1 MRFIDVLSVLSKS
14 SPYAV
19 STERKDSISAEL
31 DAVKKYL
38 YIETDIQKDFEKHL
52 AALSA
57 ENKKVIFLCGSSGD
71 GKSEI
76 LTQYASAFSQKAN
89 FHLDATHSFEPDES
103 AISTLDKI
111 FDNYES
117 SDKALVVGINVGMMG
132 NYAEEGSNENVR
144 DAIANYLDSKESTS
158 DYVFLNFED
167 YPKFNLTKTG
177 HSSDFVK
184 AILQRLTKAEDNI
197 VRQYFNSEKAS
208 HDCNKVLC
216 TNYQLLSIPQV
227 QDRIVDVL
235 FKARLIKDQF
245 LTARTLLDFVHTLL
259 SPEGYLFDNMF
270 DASDNEIS
278 SKIVDFDPA
287 DIRTEN
293 VDKFLLS
300 TSLGLFDKRF
310 EEFTSYLSSEFGIR
324 QPKKAQ
330 SYLRLFYLLGEADI
344 ANNYHK
350 DFLEDFDEPLLD
362 KYAKVWNLHTYYVG
376 DREGKRELKA
386 FYKETIFTAIHTYI
400 NRNAKS
406 IAKGKFLISSHNGY
420 QIITDVDM
428 EPDFTAIQYAPP
440 TSTSYFVAHISVE
453 EKSISIPVNI
463 NLLNMMNRI
472 IGGYRPNKHDKNTI
486 VILDDFADHIA
497 NIASSKDKLTI
508 VKDGLTMSL
517 RYDDDEIEVNGV

>member
-1 MRFIDVLSVLSKS
+1 MRFVDVLSVLSKS

-19 STERKDSISAEL
+19 STERKEAISAEL
-31 DAVKKYL
+31 DAIKKYL

-52 AALSA
+52 TTLSA
-57 ENKKVIFLCGSSGD
+57 GDKKIIFLCGSSGD

-76 LTQYASAFSQKAN
+76 LTQYASKFSHKAT

-103 AISTLDKI
+103 AISTLDKV
-111 FDNYES
+111 FADYEH
-117 SDKALVVGINVGMMG
+117 SDKAFVVGINVGMMG
-132 NYAEEGSNENVR
+132 NYVEEGGNENVCN
-144 DAIANYLDSKESTS
+144 AIANYLDSKTSTFE
-158 DYVFLNFED
+158 YVFLNFED
-167 YPKFNLTKTG
+167 YPKFNLTSTG

-184 AILQRLTKAEDNI
+184 AILQRITKREDNI
-197 VRQYFNSEKAS
+197 VRQYFDKEKAS
-208 HDCNKVLC
+208 HDSNKVLC

-270 DASDNEIS
+270 NAPDNEIS

-287 DIRTEN
+287 DVRTEN

-324 QPKKAQ
+324 QSKNSH
-330 SYLRLFYLLGEADI
+330 SYLRLFYLLEEAEI

-350 DFLEDFDEPLLD
+350 DFLDDFDEPLLD
-362 KYAKVWNLHTYYVG
+362 KYAKVWNLHTHFVG
-376 DREGKRELKA
+376 DKEEKRELKA
-386 FYKETIFTAIHTYI
+386 FYKETIFSSIHTYI

-406 IAKGKFLISSHNGY
+406 IGKGKFLISSHNGY
-420 QIITDVDM
+420 QIMTEVDM
-428 EPDFTAIQYAPP
+428 EPDFTAIQHAPP
-440 TSTSYFVAHISVE
+440 TSTSYFVANISVE
-453 EKSISIPVNI
+453 GQSVSMPVNI

-497 NIASSKDKLTI
+497 DIASSKDKLTI
-508 VKDGLTMSL
+508 VKDGLTISL
-517 RYDDDEIEVNGV
+517 RNDDDEIEVSGV

>member
-1 MRFIDVLSVLSKS
+1 MRFVDVLSVLSKS

-52 AALSA
+52 TTLSA
-57 ENKKVIFLCGSSGD
+57 GDKKVIFLCGSSGD

-76 LTQYASAFSQKAN
+76 LTQYASKFSHKAT

-103 AISTLDKI
+103 AISTLDKV
-111 FDNYES
+111 FSDYEGG
-117 SDKALVVGINVGMMG
+117 DKALVVGINVGMMG
-132 NYAEEGSNENVR
+132 NYVEEGGNENVC
-144 DAIANYLDSKESTS
+144 DAIANYLDSKTSTS
-158 DYVFLNFED
+158 EYVFLNFED
-167 YPKFNLTKTG
+167 YPKFNLTSSG

-184 AILQRLTKAEDNI
+184 AILQRITKGDDNI
-197 VRQYFNSEKAS
+197 IRQYFDREKAS
-208 HDCNKVLC
+208 HDSNKVLC

-259 SPEGYLFDNMF
+259 SPE
-270 DASDNEIS
+270 
-278 SKIVDFDPA
+278 
-287 DIRTEN
+287 
-293 VDKFLLS
+293 
-300 TSLGLFDKRF
+300 
-310 EEFTSYLSSEFGIR
+310 FTFYLSSEFGIH
-324 QPKKAQ
+324 QSKNSH
-330 SYLRLFYLLGEADI
+330 SYLRLFYLLGEAEL

-362 KYAKVWNLHTYYVG
+362 KYAKVWNLHTHFVG
-376 DREGKRELKA
+376 DKQEKKELKA
-386 FYKETIFTAIHTYI
+386 FYKETIFSAIHTYI

-420 QIITDVDM
+420 QIMTEVDM
-428 EPDFTAIQYAPP
+428 EPDFTAIQHAPP
-440 TSTSYFVAHISVE
+440 TSTSYFVANISVE
-453 EKSISIPVNI
+453 GKSVSMPVNI

-497 NIASSKDKLTI
+497 EIASSKDKLTI
-508 VKDGLTMSL
+508 VRDGLTINL
-517 RYDDDEIEVNGV
+517 RNDDDEIEVSGV